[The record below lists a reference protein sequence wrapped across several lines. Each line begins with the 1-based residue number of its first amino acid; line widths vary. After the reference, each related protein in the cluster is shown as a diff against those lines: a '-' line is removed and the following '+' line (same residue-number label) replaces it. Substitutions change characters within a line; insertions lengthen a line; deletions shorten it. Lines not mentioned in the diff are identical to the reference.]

1 MDHRALT
8 AIFDALERRR
18 AGSTDRI
25 NLPGADIEGAMLLR
39 ADLVDADLSG
49 ARMSHANLSGAR
61 LGKARLTGAT
71 LRGTFL
77 DAADLTEAD
86 LEDANLQGARVRGA
100 CFAGARL
107 QGADIR
113 SLIGVPESFVGAK
126 IDRAT
131 CDRSEIDDRTVI
143 EMFRSGVDIV
153 DLDAFSDAVKR
164 ACVRRRDSVPDE
176 LSEDQILDAEARVR
190 RSRLAR
196 DLSIPPASR
205 RAEEMRRLSTR
216 APSDGTAVS
225 SLARA
230 ARLPDDLVE
239 LAGVVVTPPAHQ
251 AGDVVCGVKL
261 VSELGTG
268 STGTVWRAKAD
279 DGAEVAVK
287 IFDMSS
293 YARGLSL
300 HAFRRG
306 LKAMNRLMLEDADGG
321 MLPIRAVATNQ
332 LSFVTELVPNGN
344 LTGLV
349 ALGWSTKKVL
359 ELFHRI
365 CTTVD
370 ALHNAGVLVR
380 CLRPSN
386 VLLDDSLSP
395 LLTDLDM
402 VDLPSAAATS
412 PDAGGYAA
420 YAAPEELLDSSTM
433 SPTADV
439 FSLGRLLYF
448 MLSGEDPSLVP
459 EEVPA
464 LDALRKQPAGL
475 VRIIRKCTLRD
486 PAVRYQ
492 LVTDLISDLIQYEDY
507 EHVGVAGGA
516 LETNFMPYRISSLP
530 PGGAAAPLIERI
542 PVAPVKPL
550 VLARSTAKLA
560 EASDEPAW
568 LSRKTELVLAT
579 AGGLALAA
587 CIVLLAVTPL
597 PDRGIA
603 GSCDVVAA
611 AGAAFVTFALPRFE
625 GRLRRIRMALFAI
638 VATAVYLLGPGAL
651 ATARLSQSLSSSVP
665 STRAEAARL
674 LARQGHRDF
683 TGVDF
688 SGTDLSRSELTL
700 ASFRGAKLAST
711 NLDDS
716 MLNESDFEGADLT
729 NATVRGADLYRANVA
744 NTIGWTTVA
753 CDDRTRLPQWWGCV
767 DGVPKETPP
776 P

>member
-18 AGSTDRI
+18 SGSTERI
-25 NLPGADIEGAMLLR
+25 MLPGADIEGAMLLR
-39 ADLVDADLSG
+39 ADLVDADLAG
-49 ARMSHANLSGAR
+49 ARLSHANLSGAR

-86 LEDANLQGARVRGA
+86 LREANLQGARVRGA
-100 CFAGARL
+100 CFAGAKL

-113 SLIGVPESFVGAK
+113 SLIGVPESLVDAK
-126 IDRAT
+126 IDKAA
-131 CDRSEIDDRTVI
+131 CDRSELDDRTVV
-143 EMFRSGVDIV
+143 ELFRSGADIV
-153 DLDAFSDAVKR
+153 DLDAFSDAVRR
-164 ACVRRRDSVPDE
+164 ACVRKRDSVPDE
-176 LSEDQILDAEARVR
+176 LSEDQILEAEVRVR
-190 RSRLAR
+190 RSRLAH

-205 RAEEMRRLSTR
+205 RAEGMRRLSTR
-216 APSDGTAVS
+216 APSDGTTMS
-225 SLARA
+225 SLAKTSA
-230 ARLPDDLVE
+230 LPDDLVE
-239 LAGVVVTPPAHQ
+239 LAGVVFTPPSHQ
-251 AGDVVCGVKL
+251 SGDVVCGVKL

-279 DGAEVAVK
+279 DGSDVAVK

-293 YARGLSL
+293 YAKGLSL

-321 MLPIRAVATNQ
+321 VLPIRAVATNQ
-332 LSFVTELVPNGN
+332 LSFVTDLVSNGN

-349 ALGWSTKKVL
+349 ALGWSTKNVL
-359 ELFHRI
+359 DLFHRI
-365 CTTVD
+365 CVTVD

-386 VLLDDSLSP
+386 VLLDDDLNP

-402 VDLPSAAATS
+402 VDLPSVAAIS
-412 PDAGGYAA
+412 PDAAGYAA

-448 MLSGEDPSLVP
+448 MLSGEDPSPIP

-464 LDALRKQPAGL
+464 LDGLRKQPAGL

-486 PAVRYQ
+486 PAMRYQ

-530 PGGAAAPLIERI
+530 PGGAVPPLVERI
-542 PVAPVKPL
+542 PVERTKPL
-550 VLARSTAKLA
+550 VLSPSLEKPAQPSAQ
-560 EASDEPAW
+560 PAW
-568 LSRKTELVLAT
+568 LSRKTELLVAAT
-579 AGGLALAA
+579 GGLALCA
-587 CIVLLAVTPL
+587 CIVLLVVTPL
-597 PDRGIA
+597 PGRGTA
-603 GSCDVVAA
+603 SALDV
-611 AGAAFVTFALPRFE
+611 GAALGAALATFALPRFE
-625 GRLRRIRMALFAI
+625 EKLPRVRLALFAI
-638 VATAVYLLGPGAL
+638 VATAVYLIGPGAL
-651 ATARLSQSLSSSVP
+651 TTTRLSQSLYSSVP

-674 LARQGHRDF
+674 LALQGHRDF

-700 ASFRGAKLAST
+700 ASFRAAKLTGA

-729 NATVRGADLYRANVA
+729 NATIQGADFYRANIA
-744 NTIGWTTVA
+744 SAIGFTTAV
-753 CDDRTRLPQWWGCV
+753 CDDRTRLPQWWYCE
-767 DGVPKETPP
+767 DGRPKERVPP
-776 P
+776 